1 MAQLKGQ
8 ATAKYANE
16 RVVTRRIVSQLIS
29 ANFDAI
35 LQFFFFDSMIC
46 NWRMISMGKSTT
58 VGGELLVNA
67 SLTFYWHVSGDCFVV
82 LFNQR
87 IVH

>member
-46 NWRMISMGKSTT
+46 N
-58 VGGELLVNA
+58 
-67 SLTFYWHVSGDCFVV
+67 
-82 LFNQR
+82 
-87 IVH
+87 